1 MQNILHKKFSYSFNY
16 VTLII
21 VAVNVAAF
29 ILTGSGRNANFQ
41 YLFGLQPVLFTR
53 AHYYWQLLTYMFM
66 HGSWSHLLGNMIGL
80 LFFGLYLER
89 QLGSKEFLLFYLLCG
104 ILCGAASLAIYLAAG
119 FDGVLLVGASGAV
132 YAVLLLFAV
141 IFPRATVFIMGIVPA
156 PAPLLVAIYAGIAVF
171 EQVFGMN
178 QGVAHMTHLS
188 GFAAAWIYCLVRYGV
203 NPIKVWKNAF
213 R

>member
-1 MQNILHKKFSYSFNY
+1 MQNPLHKKFSYSFNY
-16 VTLII
+16 ATII
-21 VAVNVAAF
+21 VVAVNVLAF
-29 ILTGSGRNANFQ
+29 VLTGSGRNRNFQ
-41 YLFGLQPVLFTR
+41 YTFGLQPVLFLKAR
-53 AHYYWQLLTYMFM
+53 YYWQLFTYMFM

-80 LFFGLYLER
+80 LFFGLYIER

-104 ILCGAASLAIYLAAG
+104 VFCGAVSLAVYLFFG
-119 FDGVLLVGASGAV
+119 FYGVLLVGASGAV

-141 IFPRATVFIMGIVPA
+141 IFPRSTVFIMGMVPVPA
-156 PAPLLVAIYAGIAVF
+156 PILVAIYAGIAVF
-171 EQVFGMN
+171 EQAFGMN

-203 NPIKVWKNAF
+203 NPIKVWKNAL

>member
-21 VAVNVAAF
+21 VAVNVVAF

-41 YLFGLQPVLFTR
+41 YLFGLQPILFVK

-80 LFFGLYLER
+80 LFFGVYIEK

-104 ILCGAASLAIYLAAG
+104 ILCGAASLAIYLVA
-119 FDGVLLVGASGAV
+119 DLHQILLVGASGAV

-141 IFPRATVFIMGIVPA
+141 IFPRSTVFIMGIVPV

>member
-16 VTLII
+16 ATLII

-80 LFFGLYLER
+80 LFFGLYIER

-119 FDGVLLVGASGAV
+119 FYGVLLVGASGAV

-141 IFPRATVFIMGIVPA
+141 IFPRSTVFIMGIVPA
-156 PAPLLVAIYAGIAVF
+156 PAPILVAIYAGIAVF

>member
-16 VTLII
+16 ATLII

-80 LFFGLYLER
+80 LFFGLYIER

-119 FDGVLLVGASGAV
+119 FYGVLLVGASGAV

-141 IFPRATVFIMGIVPA
+141 IFPRSTVFIMGIVPA
-156 PAPLLVAIYAGIAVF
+156 PAPILVVIYAGIAVF

-188 GFAAAWIYCLVRYGV
+188 GFAAAWIYCLARYGV
-203 NPIKVWKNAF
+203 NPLKVWKDAF

>member
-16 VTLII
+16 ATLII
-21 VAVNVAAF
+21 VAVNAAAF
-29 ILTGSGRNANFQ
+29 ILTGAGRNANFQ

-80 LFFGLYLER
+80 LFFGVYIEK

-119 FDGVLLVGASGAV
+119 FYGVLLVGASGAV

-203 NPIKVWKNAF
+203 NPIKVWKDAL

>member
-16 VTLII
+16 ATLII

-41 YLFGLQPVLFTR
+41 YLFGLQPILFTR

-80 LFFGLYLER
+80 LFFGVYIEK

-119 FDGVLLVGASGAV
+119 FYGVLLVGASGAV

-203 NPIKVWKNAF
+203 NPIKVWKNAL

>member
-1 MQNILHKKFSYSFNY
+1 MQNILNKKFSYSFNY

-80 LFFGLYLER
+80 LFFGVYIEK

-119 FDGVLLVGASGAV
+119 FYGVLLVGASGAV

-203 NPIKVWKNAF
+203 NPIKGWENAF

>member
-16 VTLII
+16 ATLII

-80 LFFGLYLER
+80 LFFGLYIER

-104 ILCGAASLAIYLAAG
+104 ILCGAASLAIYLVA
-119 FDGVLLVGASGAV
+119 DLHQILLVGASGAV

>member
-16 VTLII
+16 ATLII

-80 LFFGLYLER
+80 LFFGLYIER

-119 FDGVLLVGASGAV
+119 FYGVLLVGASGAV

>member
-16 VTLII
+16 ATLII

-80 LFFGLYLER
+80 LFFGLYIER

-119 FDGVLLVGASGAV
+119 FYGVLLVGASGAV

-203 NPIKVWKNAF
+203 NPIKVWKNAL

>member
-16 VTLII
+16 ATLII

-80 LFFGLYLER
+80 LFFGLYIER

-119 FDGVLLVGASGAV
+119 FYGVLLVGASGAV

-141 IFPRATVFIMGIVPA
+141 IFPRSTVFIMGIVPA
-156 PAPLLVAIYAGIAVF
+156 PAPILVAIYAGIAVF

-188 GFAAAWIYCLVRYGV
+188 GFAAAWIYCLARYGV
-203 NPIKVWKNAF
+203 NPLKVWKDAF

>member
-16 VTLII
+16 ATLII

-80 LFFGLYLER
+80 LFFGVYIER

-119 FDGVLLVGASGAV
+119 FYGVLLVGASGAV

>member
-16 VTLII
+16 ATLII

-80 LFFGLYLER
+80 LFFGLYIER

-119 FDGVLLVGASGAV
+119 FYGVLLVGASGAV

-203 NPIKVWKNAF
+203 NPIKVWKDAF

>member
-80 LFFGLYLER
+80 LFFGLYIER

-119 FDGVLLVGASGAV
+119 FYGVLLVGASGAV

-188 GFAAAWIYCLVRYGV
+188 GFAAAWIYCLIRYGV

>member
-21 VAVNVAAF
+21 VAVNVVAF

-41 YLFGLQPVLFTR
+41 YIFGLQPILFVK

-80 LFFGLYLER
+80 LFFGLYIER

-104 ILCGAASLAIYLAAG
+104 ILCGAASLAIYLVA
-119 FDGVLLVGASGAV
+119 DLHQILLVGASGAV

-203 NPIKVWKNAF
+203 NPIKVWKNAL

>member
-16 VTLII
+16 ATLII

-66 HGSWSHLLGNMIGL
+66 HGSWSHLLGNIIGL
-80 LFFGLYLER
+80 LFFGLYIER

-104 ILCGAASLAIYLAAG
+104 ILCGAASLAIYLVA
-119 FDGVLLVGASGAV
+119 DLHQILLVGASGAV